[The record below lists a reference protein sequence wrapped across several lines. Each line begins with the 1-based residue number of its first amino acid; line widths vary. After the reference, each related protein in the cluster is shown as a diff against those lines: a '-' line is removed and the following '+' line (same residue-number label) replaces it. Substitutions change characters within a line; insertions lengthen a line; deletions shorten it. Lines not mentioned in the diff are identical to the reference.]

1 MAPITITPNDSEFG
15 PILATSYAAALEG
28 FFPKGIRLPPGDAA
42 TVPLN
47 WKMRLPPGHFGLEPA
62 VKKEATRLSG
72 MIDLNCQRETG
83 VLLHVRGGGRR
94 IWVRDAARCLLVPSC
109 SIVKVKGK
117 VQPTPHL
124 QVKAR

>member
-15 PILATSYAAALEG
+15 PIPATSYAAGLEG
-28 FFPKGIRLPPGDAA
+28 FFPKGIRLPPGDTAM
-42 TVPLN
+42 VPLN
-47 WKMRLPPGHFGLEPA
+47 WKMRPPPGHFGLEPA

-94 IWVRDAARCLLVPSC
+94 IWVRRFC
-109 SIVKVKGK
+109 
-117 VQPTPHL
+117 
-124 QVKAR
+124 KAPLSAFMFHSEG